1 MLTFRRPT
9 SQEKV
14 KEAARSTQAGTFY
27 IQQDK
32 MDDLVVDYYNQGFAE
47 DYFEGILGE

>member
-14 KEAARSTQAGTFY
+14 KEAVRRQALY
-27 IQQDK
+27 IQQYK